1 MALSALVLLVQ
12 LFAPALAAASGA
24 QHSLLCNPSGQVSA
38 ETQAALDEF
47 KDLLG
52 LDDTDDDAVM
62 DCEDCVTS
70 AFAIAAPLAQSSTSE
85 HWARSF
91 VTSRSHRF
99 TMASPRG
106 PPLGSRAPPLQLVT

>member
-1 MALSALVLLVQ
+1 MLLVQ

-38 ETQAALDEF
+38 ETQAAIDEL
-47 KDLLG
+47 KDILG
-52 LDDTDDDAVM
+52 LDDTEDDAVM
-62 DCEDCVTS
+62 DCEDCVAS
-70 AFAIAAPLAQSSTSE
+70 AFAIEGPLAQSSASE

-91 VTSRSHRF
+91 VTPRSHKF

-106 PPLGSRAPPLQLVT
+106 PPLGSRAPPLQPVT